1 MLKKACY
8 NFRQI
13 LIAKALNRAFST
25 KENEWLK

>member
-13 LIAKALNRAFST
+13 LIAKALTAFST